1 MMVSGSIVWRKY
13 CLTFV
18 AQHDGELAMFVVH
31 GMRGDT
37 IVSDCDYD
45 SGSSTSDDSEISLNH
60 ARGLAIV
67 DVHC

>member
-1 MMVSGSIVWRKY
+1 M
-13 CLTFV
+13 